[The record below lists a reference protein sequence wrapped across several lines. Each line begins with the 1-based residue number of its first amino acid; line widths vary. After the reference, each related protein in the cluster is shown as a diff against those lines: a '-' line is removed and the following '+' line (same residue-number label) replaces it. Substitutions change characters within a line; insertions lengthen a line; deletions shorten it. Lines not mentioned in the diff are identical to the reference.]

1 MNWFTDNLGTIAVA
15 AVLIVIVAFTIRYV
29 VKHKSKSLCG
39 GDCAHCKGCAT
50 CTSGQKKC

>member
-50 CTSGQKKC
+50 CTSVQKKC